1 MSSPSTSE
9 LRRAACPCGTT
20 LRRGWAPRP
29 GARLL
34 LYRACVGNRGN
45 VMRLVASATASA
57 PLRAQLGSKRPRAAD
72 APSDEARLA
81 ATPAPASA
89 PPGHQHTAGPSP
101 GDTPPQPQHAPHA
114 RGPAFA
120 APRPPPP
127 HTRAPAGPHPTI
139 NVGDGVSLRAAAAA
153 ANAAAAATHRHPV
166 PAAHTGPVPTVGTLG
181 LPALPAEL
189 PGGGSGGASGAGGGA
204 AAAVGSHT
212 EPANARLSAHGCY
225 RVLGPAVIRR
235 RGDMLVARL
244 LPGARLE
251 LMEADG
257 AAAAMR
263 PAFQATAT
271 ASAGA
276 AAAAAAASRSSVSSS
291 SSGSSGSSGSM
302 DGPVDLASLG
312 LVICNSPNGG
322 GGGGGGGTSRDDSGL
337 GVELPLRRC
346 LVAAAAGDS
355 LDGEDDNAAEM
366 DLYGNG
372 SGSSCGCVMVAAGAA
387 AAVALN
393 QQRQPRQ
400 QARPNES
407 SKEVWEATEAEEAP
421 ADGATRPRYMAAG
434 AAAGRGGAQ
443 PAPAPAPLLL
453 PLPLPAACGH
463 PPPRPCAPSH
473 QATQQEQ
480 QAVGVG
486 GEEGG
491 VGGEEGGVGGEE
503 GGGDAAAGWGLL
515 TAGCDDDEDDGA
527 VAECV
532 LVAAHVELG
541 GSACSVD
548 QLDAALHPA
557 VTRHNGRT
565 YVAVRRLPPHAVI
578 RLHADGDL
586 SHPVNVTPPP
596 PPPQPPQP

>member
-1 MSSPSTSE
+1 
-9 LRRAACPCGTT
+9 
-20 LRRGWAPRP
+20 
-29 GARLL
+29 
-34 LYRACVGNRGN
+34 
-45 VMRLVASATASA
+45 
-57 PLRAQLGSKRPRAAD
+57 
-72 APSDEARLA
+72 
-81 ATPAPASA
+81 
-89 PPGHQHTAGPSP
+89 
-101 GDTPPQPQHAPHA
+101 
-114 RGPAFA
+114 
-120 APRPPPP
+120 
-127 HTRAPAGPHPTI
+127 
-139 NVGDGVSLRAAAAA
+139 
-153 ANAAAAATHRHPV
+153 
-166 PAAHTGPVPTVGTLG
+166 
-181 LPALPAEL
+181 
-189 PGGGSGGASGAGGGA
+189 
-204 AAAVGSHT
+204 
-212 EPANARLSAHGCY
+212 
-225 RVLGPAVIRR
+225 
-235 RGDMLVARL
+235 MLVARL

-548 QLDAALHPA
+548 QVGGACVCGGAGCRTCARVLGGRDAVRVGGWSA
-557 VTRHNGRT
+557 VSGFRVPLANLPGFPPTPSIHLPLPRHNCSITNPSPLPLSPFPTYRAAGRRPAPRCDPPQRPHLRGGAAT
-565 YVAVRRLPPHAVI
+565 APARRHQTA
-578 RLHADGDL
+578 RRRR
-586 SHPVNVTPPP
+586 
-596 PPPQPPQP
+596 PQPPGQRHAAAASATAATAVVAAAAAAAAAVAAGAAAAVGAAGAAVAAGAAARRSSLLLLRRQGHQGGEGMGVWADGEWGMAMAAARRRGQVTHVRGMCN

>member
-34 LYRACVGNRGN
+34 LYRACVGNRGQCALRYNRVWPRTSSSGVGQAHARATDFNGSIGAAHRAPSSRCALCALTGN

-212 EPANARLSAHGCY
+212 EPANARLSAHG
-225 RVLGPAVIRR
+225 
-235 RGDMLVARL
+235 
-244 LPGARLE
+244 
-251 LMEADG
+251 
-257 AAAAMR
+257 
-263 PAFQATAT
+263 
-271 ASAGA
+271 
-276 AAAAAAASRSSVSSS
+276 
-291 SSGSSGSSGSM
+291 
-302 DGPVDLASLG
+302 
-312 LVICNSPNGG
+312 
-322 GGGGGGGTSRDDSGL
+322 
-337 GVELPLRRC
+337 
-346 LVAAAAGDS
+346 
-355 LDGEDDNAAEM
+355 
-366 DLYGNG
+366 
-372 SGSSCGCVMVAAGAA
+372 
-387 AAVALN
+387 
-393 QQRQPRQ
+393 
-400 QARPNES
+400 
-407 SKEVWEATEAEEAP
+407 W
-421 ADGATRPRYMAAG
+421 
-434 AAAGRGGAQ
+434 
-443 PAPAPAPLLL
+443 
-453 PLPLPAACGH
+453 
-463 PPPRPCAPSH
+463 
-473 QATQQEQ
+473 
-480 QAVGVG
+480 
-486 GEEGG
+486 
-491 VGGEEGGVGGEE
+491 
-503 GGGDAAAGWGLL
+503 
-515 TAGCDDDEDDGA
+515 
-527 VAECV
+527 
-532 LVAAHVELG
+532 
-541 GSACSVD
+541 
-548 QLDAALHPA
+548 
-557 VTRHNGRT
+557 
-565 YVAVRRLPPHAVI
+565 
-578 RLHADGDL
+578 
-586 SHPVNVTPPP
+586 
-596 PPPQPPQP
+596 